1 MDDASGLFQLTGLR
15 REPVDVPEP
24 KRQDKSLPKLIGV
37 HKRRL
42 ERMEWEC
49 LQARSAWRELRE
61 SVAQVKQDWRDAQQH
76 ARDFWADARADFFRM
91 EISSGKFRTA
101 KGAYERKKLEAEQIH
116 IQAREAAQRARQAGH
131 GYFLLKQLVRA
142 GHLRSEKLGMLQ
154 KILHEKNNPPE

>member
-1 MDDASGLFQLTGLR
+1 MDDAPGLFELTGLR
-15 REPVDVPEP
+15 REPVDLPEP

-49 LQARSAWRELRE
+49 LQARDNWRELR
-61 SVAQVKQDWRDAQQH
+61 VVVTKVKQEWRDAQQH
-76 ARDFWADARADFFRM
+76 ARDFWADARAEFFRM

-101 KGAYERKKLEAEQIH
+101 KAAYERKKLAAEQVH
-116 IQAREAAQRARQAGH
+116 IRAREAAQNARQAGQA
-131 GYFLLKQLVRA
+131 YFVLKQQVRA
-142 GHLRSEKLGMLQ
+142 GHLRSEKLDILQ